1 MKAFLRKITG
11 NHEVS
16 LAIILVVLF
25 LVVDIL
31 SGFKFHGIENIGD
44 IFKNNALTLIMS
56 LGMLCVL
63 ITGGIDISITGT
75 LAFAGMTIGLLQKYN
90 IIHNTILLFAIALA
104 IGAACGFINGLII
117 AKGKVSPIICTL
129 GAMYIYRGLAYVIS
143 NNQWASG
150 EDVTSFSKFGNSAGP
165 YIILALAFV
174 IYFVVMKWTPFGR
187 KVYAI
192 GSNREAARIS
202 GINVDRVEIAVYTL
216 MGLLAGLAGAL
227 SVSIYGSAQPN
238 MQTGKEMDVI
248 AACVIGGVAM
258 SGGRGTVVG
267 TLLGGIFYAVVY
279 KALPLVGL
287 EAIWQNLI
295 KGVIILGVVII
306 NVLTQRAMNRQ
317 ALARREI

>member
-1 MKAFLRKITG
+1 MKNFFRKLTE
-11 NHEVS
+11 NHEIT
-16 LAIILVVLF
+16 LALILVVLF
-25 LVVDIL
+25 LVVDVI
-31 SGFKFHGIENIGD
+31 SGWTFHSIGNIGE

-56 LGMLCVL
+56 LGMFCVL
-63 ITGGIDISITGT
+63 LTGGIDISITGT

-90 IIHNTILLFAIALA
+90 IIHNTVLLFAIALA
-104 IGAACGFINGLII
+104 IGALCGFINGLII

-129 GAMYIYRGLAYVIS
+129 GAMYIWRGLAYVIS

-150 EDVTSFSKFGNSAGP
+150 EDVASFSKFGNSAGP
-165 YIILALAFV
+165 YIILVLAFAV
-174 IYFVVMKWTPFGR
+174 YFAVMKWTPFGR
-187 KVYAI
+187 KVYAV

-287 EAIWQNLI
+287 DAIWQNLI

-306 NVLTQRAMNRQ
+306 NVLTQRAVTRQ
-317 ALARREI
+317 NLTRREI